1 MTLITP
7 PAALPV
13 RRIQWQRRQPAQV
26 NRSGWTGRRQVVGL
40 PGGSLWTASG
50 EFVPLV
56 KQSNVLQWRGFFAS
70 LRGPFNTFNLTAVE
84 EAQHALSQPTIT
96 AGTAGAF
103 TATMT
108 GLPVSTTLL
117 PAGSFITIKLSD
129 ASYQLVTLTAA
140 LAGNGAGTGT
150 ATFDAPLR
158 NTAATGAGSVETIS
172 PWCVVAMA
180 SDTWGYDVEPGQIYG
195 MGFSVEEVF

>member
-13 RRIQWQRRQPAQV
+13 RRIQWQLRQPAQL

-40 PGGSLWTASG
+40 PGGAMWSASG
-50 EFVPLV
+50 EFTPIVT
-56 KQSNVLQWRGFFAS
+56 QADVLKWRGFFTS

-96 AGTAGAF
+96 AGSAGAF

-108 GLPVSTTLL
+108 GLPVSATLL
-117 PAGSFITIKLSD
+117 PAGSYMTIKLSD
-129 ASYQLVTLTAA
+129 ASYQLVCLTAA
-140 LAGNGAGTGT
+140 LAGNGSGNGT
-150 ATFDAPLR
+150 ATFVPALR
-158 NTAATGAGSVETIS
+158 NSAATGAGSAETIS
-172 PWCVVAMA
+172 PWCVVSMA

-195 MGFSVEEVF
+195 IGFQVEEVL